1 MTYFMQHIKSKG
13 KISFICLDKSE
24 PKINSKWMEK
34 PKTYE
39 KEKKKIY
46 YVWTRNHDNVD
57 QVRYSR
63 KS

>member
-1 MTYFMQHIKSKG
+1 
-13 KISFICLDKSE
+13 
-24 PKINSKWMEK
+24 MEK

-39 KEKKKIY
+39 KEKKKMY
-46 YVWTRNHDNVD
+46 YVWTRNHKLCVD